1 MCCDPDGVG
10 GHCIAVDPWFIIDSA
25 PDLARVMKTSRELND
40 QKTASTIERAIAVI
54 EDHPYANVACCCL
67 AFKANVDDLRE
78 SPALEIS
85 LELAKK
91 YGSRIKIADPIF
103 ASFRPSLPVLEPNS
117 WMLMKR

>member
-1 MCCDPDGVG
+1 
-10 GHCIAVDPWFIIDSA
+10 
-25 PDLARVMKTSRELND
+25 MKTSREVND

-54 EDHPYANVACCCL
+54 EDHPYANVACCSL

-91 YGSRIKIADPIF
+91 HQDSRAQSSRASAPVCRFWSRIHGC
-103 ASFRPSLPVLEPNS
+103 
-117 WMLMKR
+117 